1 MTKSKLTKK
10 ALLCSILTILL
21 STTMLI
27 GTTFAWFTDTAST
40 SVNKI
45 QAGTLDVQLLDAN
58 GNSLE
63 GETLSFKKSAN
74 APDNEEILW
83 EPGCTYELQPITIKN
98 NGNLALKYTIKI
110 TGIQGDAK
118 LNDAIEWTM
127 KLDGQ
132 DYVVDSE
139 HSLATKTST
148 TTASNTFT
156 ISGHMKE
163 DAGNEYQGLSIDGIA
178 ITVYATQDTVEYDS
192 YNNTYDT
199 NAFDAL
205 KALYPVYASA
215 EVTDSGAE
223 ITAETVKVSIPKD
236 AIADDATNVSVTVN
250 KTADVDS
257 NFTVSS
263 DEDVTLQQ
271 FEVKVTGI
279 KNDNSTDITLEMF
292 IGKGYSF
299 ANPNNLKVQHL
310 KGDSTVE
317 NLTGSYDSSTGF
329 VTIKTNSF
337 SPFAVETPN
346 VDAVVGT
353 GADTTYYASLETAV
367 ATNSEAITI
376 LRDVTLNKPLEIT
389 KTVSLIGN
397 NHSITLPK
405 DNGSRVIN
413 VNDNTSKLTLSLSDL
428 DIDAAELERGIT
440 VYGNTDVTINLN
452 NCSIIADHYA
462 LNIANE
468 NKKVN
473 VTAKDSTLTGYGASQ
488 VWSANTIAT
497 FENCKLIGLNKWN
510 DGNDGANNSA
520 TIVVY
525 ESALSSK
532 LTFKNCQIEANEQGT
547 AKEYLLDVRTSN
559 VEITFKGCDFFV
571 NGTEVT
577 GDEIKNNIYFEGE
590 INPTLTIN

>member
-45 QAGTLDVQLLDAN
+45 QAGTLEVVLEMKNTDGNWVDAEGKTLD
-58 GNSLE
+58 
-63 GETLSFKKSAN
+63 FKKATDGASQT
-74 APDNEEILW
+74 ILW
-83 EPGCTYELQPITIKN
+83 EPGCTYELPELRISN

-110 TGIQGDAK
+110 TGIKGDAK
-118 LNDAIEWTM
+118 LNDAITWTM

-139 HSLATKTST
+139 HSLAAKTSAS
-148 TTASNTFT
+148 TASNTFT

-192 YNNTYDT
+192 YNNTYDI

-205 KALYPVYASA
+205 KSLYPVYASA

-223 ITAETVKVSIPKD
+223 ITAETVKVSIPKE

-299 ANPNNLKVQHL
+299 TNPSNLKVQHL
-310 KGDSTVE
+310 KDEGTVE

-329 VTIKTNSF
+329 VTITTKSF

-353 GADTTYYASLETAV
+353 GIDTTYYASLETAV
-367 ATNSEAITI
+367 ATNNEIITI
-376 LRDVTLNKPLEIT
+376 LRDVTLNNPLEIT
-389 KTVSLIGN
+389 KTVSIVGN
-397 NHSITLPK
+397 NHTLTTSS
-405 DNGSRVIN
+405 GTRVIN
-413 VNDNTSKLTLSLSDL
+413 VNENTNALILSLSDL
-428 DIDAAELERGIT
+428 HIDAAELERGIT

-462 LNIANE
+462 INIANY
-468 NKKVN
+468 NTKIK
-473 VTAKDSTLTGYGASQ
+473 VTAKDSTLTGYSAFQTWPANEAVVAS
-488 VWSANTIAT
+488 
-497 FENCKLIGLNKWN
+497 FDNCTLTGINKWSGDTDDFASIVIN
-510 DGNDGANNSA
+510 EDVDSA
-520 TIVVY
+520 
-525 ESALSSK
+525 SFS
-532 LTFKNCQIEANEQGT
+532 FKNCHINANEQGT
-547 AKEYLLDVRTSN
+547 AKEYLLDVRTSDA
-559 VEITFKGCDFFV
+559 EITFEGCDFFV

-590 INPTLTIN
+590 INPTLKIY

>member
-45 QAGTLDVQLLDAN
+45 QAGTLGVLLEMQDKDGNWVDAK
-58 GNSLE
+58 GK
-63 GETLSFKKSAN
+63 TLDFKKATDGAN
-74 APDNEEILW
+74 QTILW
-83 EPGCTYELQPITIKN
+83 EPGCTYELPELRISN

-118 LNDAIEWTM
+118 LNNAITWTM
-127 KLDGQ
+127 KLDGE

-139 HSLATKTST
+139 HSLAAKTST

-163 DAGNEYQGLSIDGIA
+163 GAGNEYQGLSIDGIA

-205 KALYPVYASA
+205 KSLYPVYASA

-223 ITAETVKVSIPKD
+223 IEAETVKVRIPKD
-236 AIADDATNVSVTVN
+236 AIAENATNVSVTVN
-250 KTADVDS
+250 KSADVDS

-299 ANPNNLKVQHL
+299 ANPSNLKVQHL
-310 KGDSTVE
+310 KDEGTVE

-329 VTIKTNSF
+329 VTITTKSF

-353 GADTTYYASLETAV
+353 GIDTTYYASLETAV
-367 ATNSEAITI
+367 ATNNEIITI
-376 LRDVTLNKPLEIT
+376 LRDVTLNNPLEIT
-389 KTVSLIGN
+389 KTVSIVGN
-397 NHSITLPK
+397 NHTLTTSS
-405 DNGSRVIN
+405 GTRVIN
-413 VNDNTSKLTLSLSDL
+413 VNENTNALILSLSDL
-428 DIDAAELERGIT
+428 HIDAAELERGIT
-440 VYGNTDVTINLN
+440 VYENTDVTINLN

-462 LNIANE
+462 INIAKYNT
-468 NKKVN
+468 KIK
-473 VTAKDSTLTGYGASQ
+473 VTAKNSTITGYGASQ

-510 DGNDGANNSA
+510 DGDNDSA
-520 TIVVY
+520 PIVVY
-525 ESALSSK
+525 DSALNSK

-547 AKEYLLDVRTSN
+547 AKEYLLDVRTSDA
-559 VEITFKGCDFFV
+559 EITFEGCDFFV

-590 INPTLTIN
+590 IDPTLKIN